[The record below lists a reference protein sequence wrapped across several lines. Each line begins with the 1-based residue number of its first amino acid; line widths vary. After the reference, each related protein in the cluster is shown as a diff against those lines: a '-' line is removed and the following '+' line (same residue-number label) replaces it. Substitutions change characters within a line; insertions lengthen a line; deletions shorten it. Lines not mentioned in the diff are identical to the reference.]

1 MIHRMNL
8 IPKNLQDT
16 KYLMVKNKIKNNRWK
31 NHPIR
36 IIKRKNYL
44 DLISLMENKKINNKI
59 KKIPVKMNRIYKNQV
74 FLKKEKN

>member
-59 KKIPVKMNRIYKNQV
+59 KKIPVKMNRIYKN
-74 FLKKEKN
+74 